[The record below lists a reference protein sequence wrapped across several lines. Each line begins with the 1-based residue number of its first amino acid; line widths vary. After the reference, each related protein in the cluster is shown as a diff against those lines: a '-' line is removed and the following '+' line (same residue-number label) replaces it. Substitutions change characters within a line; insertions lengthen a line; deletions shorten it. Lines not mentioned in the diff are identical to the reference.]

1 MDRHA
6 YLAAR
11 AVQVGEVDA
20 HGGPAGLDEDL
31 DAARVEDVIW
41 TDLQARCNRESR
53 EADTTLV
60 LNGARYLPEKRLRG
74 SLGSTVWVQAGQALG
89 LVPNTVALV
98 PALLHLV
105 AVVPSF
111 VLRHVQL
118 LRPVNRQFR
127 LVSYSSF
134 LLMLVGAFLV
144 PTVFYHGLAAPLAPG
159 FVCSILFPAMP
170 FLLLLLHLQLIKL
183 KNNCLS
189 VLLIIT
195 DQRL

>member
-6 YLAAR
+6 YLAAW

-31 DAARVEDVIW
+31 DAARVEDVIR
-41 TDLQARCNRESR
+41 TDLQAGGNRESR

-60 LNGARYLPEKRLRG
+60 FNGASYLPEKRLLG
-74 SLGSTVWVQAGQALG
+74 SLGSAFRVQAGQALG
-89 LVPNTVALV
+89 LVPNPVALV

-105 AVVPSF
+105 AVVPAF
-111 VLRHVQL
+111 VLWHVQL

-127 LVSYSSF
+127 SVSCSSF

-159 FVCSILFPAMP
+159 IVSSILGPARP
-170 FLLLLLHLQLIKL
+170 LRLLFLHLQLIKL
-183 KNNCLS
+183 
-189 VLLIIT
+189 
-195 DQRL
+195 